1 MRQIAPKR
9 GEIADAKEAAIVEL
23 TRVLETLWDLSRRL
37 DQIEAEMQL
46 ICGERARDQFGEYL

>member
-9 GEIADAKEAAIVEL
+9 SAVADAKEAAIVEL